1 MSQSTARILLLVLV
15 LVLPLRLLA
24 AGVVPIIGMPGHDH
38 QPANALQSGQTAG
51 TIHEPRAH
59 EGCAAHASEIAAPA
73 DSVHEHGCPHLGMA
87 SMSAPDWPL
96 ALADVSPGLAAHGA
110 VTFVSVVLAVPS
122 PPPTALL

>member
-1 MSQSTARILLLVLV
+1 MRQATFRILLLVLV

-38 QPANALQSGQTAG
+38 QPVDAMKSGQTSG
-51 TIHEPRAH
+51 TANEPHAH

-73 DSVHEHGCPHLGMA
+73 DAVHEHGCPHLGMA
-87 SMSAPDWPL
+87 SMSAPSWPL
-96 ALADVSPGLAAHGA
+96 TLADRPPPLAAHGA